1 MGFSDGTF
9 RHWATV
15 LRGLAFETSVAEPI
29 GTVFAGRLGC
39 LGLAGSAAETFL
51 VHFGAASAFHSGDR
65 LTPTFVFFV
74 MLVSQKLGS
83 ATHILTSQSARQD
96 VVFVSGPRR

>member
-15 LRGLAFETSVAEPI
+15 LRVLVLETSLAVTTGA
-29 GTVFAGRLGC
+29 VLAGRRGFLV
-39 LGLAGSAAETFL
+39 LVDSAAATFL
-51 VHFGAASAFHSGDR
+51 VLFVVASAFHSVDR

-74 MLVSQKLGS
+74 MFVSQKLGS
-83 ATHILTSQSARQD
+83 ATRILTSQLARQD
-96 VVFVSGPRR
+96 VVFVSGLLR